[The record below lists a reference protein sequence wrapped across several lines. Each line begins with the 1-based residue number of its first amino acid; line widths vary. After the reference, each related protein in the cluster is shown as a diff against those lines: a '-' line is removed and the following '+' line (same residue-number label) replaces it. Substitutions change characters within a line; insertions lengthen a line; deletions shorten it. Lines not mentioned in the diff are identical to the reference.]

1 MKYCSN
7 FCLGN
12 LQTNDTMIDRMTDE
26 ELFRQFRP
34 YCAILTTQTNA
45 ECLEK
50 LALLCDKTPAEDLE
64 KLQEYLMFP
73 AQLHLKTK
81 TGSCSSNYTV
91 SMLEFITNFYRRVTL
106 SSFFIFKD
114 ILSSC
119 LSLVSSSSPKPSNED
134 IQMSMCECIKQL
146 LISSH
151 DGHGGGVISEIM
163 SQSNNMKLP
172 LSHLIFTCLTWA
184 EDNKVSTLHL

>member
-1 MKYCSN
+1 
-7 FCLGN
+7 
-12 LQTNDTMIDRMTDE
+12 MIDRMTEE

-34 YCAILTTQTNA
+34 YCAILTTGTNP

-50 LALLCDKTPAEDLE
+50 LTLLCDKTPAEDLE

-81 TGSCSSNYTV
+81 TGSCSTNYTV
-91 SMLEFITNFYRRVTL
+91 SMLEFITNLYRRIKL
-106 SSFFIFKD
+106 NSFFIFKD

-119 LSLVSSSSPKPSNED
+119 LALVTSSSKPSNED
-134 IQMSMCECIKQL
+134 LQMSMCDCIKQL

-151 DGHGGGVISEIM
+151 DGYGGGVISEIM

-184 EDNKVSTLHL
+184 EDNKVSSLYLHIYPF